1 MYNRI
6 VFSFLDRGIFMNR
19 GFQFLKKSTL
29 FFVVVI
35 FFVGWSSH
43 LSAQSSKIRITRIA
57 TIDLLKLIDIIK
69 SDSTI
74 KKALSV
80 SDKKTL
86 SVIKNL
92 QNEIKNLKEALED
105 EEEGS
110 SKYIELNEE
119 IAFKQTQLDSYFSN
133 TSVLLSDQRALN
145 DSAIRSL
152 YNIIKQEAQ
161 RQGYALVIDR
171 TSSVIYVEDD
181 LDLTEVVSQ
190 KLKEFS
196 GK

>member
-1 MYNRI
+1 
-6 VFSFLDRGIFMNR
+6 MNR

-35 FFVGWSSH
+35 FFVGWSPY

-80 SDKKTL
+80 NDKKTL
-86 SVIKNL
+86 DVIKNL